1 LTRIKHHGNTPPRRE
16 QPAPVSRREQLRE
29 RDIFRALALAD

>member
-1 LTRIKHHGNTPPRRE
+1 V